1 MHKTYKTEAI
11 ILHRKTLK
19 DADRLILCYSKD
31 FGKLKLVAKGARKS
45 KSKMAGSL
53 EPFSLVNVVIA
64 KGKSLDI
71 LISVKSIKYKNPREL
86 SQSELRFL
94 FIVSEILDMMAMEN
108 ESDVGLYN
116 HIKEVFYGNVGNNS
130 SHYLL
135 AIAHILNHFGYSP
148 ELNRCVVSEGEIE
161 PANTYFN
168 CRLGGAVSA
177 DHKKQEGASVKI
189 SANAVKFLRIIFGEN
204 QEIFSKVTIP
214 QENLDE
220 VEGILLDF
228 AEEIMGKRFKSR
240 DFNF

>member
-1 MHKTYKTEAI
+1 MNKTYKTEAI

-31 FGKLKLVAKGARKS
+31 FGKLKLVAKGARKA

-53 EPFSLVNVVIA
+53 EPFTLANIVVA
-64 KGKSLDI
+64 EGKNLDI
-71 LISVKSIKYKNPREL
+71 LISVKAIKYKNPREL
-86 SQSELRFL
+86 SHGELRFL
-94 FIVSEILDMMAMEN
+94 FIVSEMLDMMAMEN
-108 ESDVGLYN
+108 EADEELYK
-116 HIKEVFYGNVGNNS
+116 HIKEVFYGKSIKNEF
-130 SHYLL
+130 HFLL
-135 AIAHILNHFGYSP
+135 AVAHILNHFGYSP

-177 DHKKQEGASVKI
+177 SHKNQEGISMKI

-204 QEIFSKVTIP
+204 QEILSRIKIP
-214 QENLDE
+214 QKNIDE
-220 VEGILLDF
+220 VERVLLDF
-228 AEEIMGKRFKSR
+228 AEETMGKKFKSR